1 MDIQSNAVIVVVGAG
16 AMGAG
21 IAQVAAM
28 AGHPVRVIDR
38 DDAAIARG
46 RASVD
51 AGLAS
56 LVRRGALSQAD
67 QGAVAERI
75 LWATDLALASDAA
88 LAIEAIVERLDV
100 KADLFAQLAAAAPPT
115 AILASNTSS
124 LSIEAL
130 AAAVPHP
137 ERFLGLHFF
146 NPVPAMKLVEVIG
159 ASRTSA
165 QVIEAAS
172 KLMRGWGK
180 HPVAVRDVPGFIVN
194 RVARPYYAEG
204 FIALAEGTAPA
215 AIDHA
220 LTAAGG
226 FRMGPLA
233 LADLIGHDVNYAV
246 AKSVYEAYD
255 GATRFRPQASQQV
268 LVEAGRL
275 GRKSGA
281 GVYDYAGD
289 MPAANLA
296 PRGARPAL
304 IIAASPAGELA
315 PLVGAARAA
324 GLTVHFDTAFA
335 EDLLEVDGIRIA
347 LGDGRAL
354 ASRDD
359 ADVLLDTARDV
370 ASAKTLVM
378 TAVDAHAASTA
389 AGFIQAM
396 GKSALLIADRPGLL
410 VLRTLA
416 QLANAAADAASD
428 QVASLDGLDE
438 AMVLG
443 ANHPQGPLAWTRR
456 YGTQRLASVLTH
468 IAAETG
474 DPLYR
479 PSPFLLAAA
488 TSTTQEMDHV

>member
-21 IAQVAAM
+21 VAQVAAM

-38 DDAAIARG
+38 DGAALARG
-46 RASVD
+46 RASVE

-56 LVRRGALSQAD
+56 LARRGSLPAAD
-67 QGAVAERI
+67 QAAVVERI
-75 LWATDLALASDAA
+75 VWTTDLAQASDAA

-100 KADLFAQLAAAAPPT
+100 KAALFAQLAAVTSPA

-124 LSIEAL
+124 LSIQAL

-159 ASRTSA
+159 AVATSP
-165 QVIEAAS
+165 QVLEAAS
-172 KLMRGWGK
+172 RLMRGWGK
-180 HPVAVRDVPGFIVN
+180 SAVAVRDVPGFIVN

-204 FIALAEGTAPA
+204 FAALAEGAPAA

-246 AKSVYEAYD
+246 ASSVYEAYD
-255 GATRFRPQASQQV
+255 GATRFRPQPAQQA

-275 GRKSGA
+275 GRKSGS

-289 MPAANLA
+289 LPAPDLVPAAPRPNLVIE
-296 PRGARPAL
+296 ARRL
-304 IIAASPAGELA
+304 GELA
-315 PLVGAARAA
+315 PLAAAA
-324 GLTVHFDTAFA
+324 SDAGVALSFDVAFA
-335 EDLLEVDGIRIA
+335 PDILEVDGIRIA
-347 LGDGRAL
+347 AGDGRSL
-354 ASRDD
+354 ASRTD
-359 ADVLLDTARDV
+359 ADVLLDAARDWTT
-370 ASAKTLVM
+370 AKTLVM
-378 TAVDAHAASTA
+378 TAVDDHAAATA
-389 AGFIQAM
+389 AGFVQAI
-396 GKSALLIADRPGLL
+396 GKNALQIADRPGLL

-416 QLANAAADAASD
+416 QLANAAADAAGD
-428 QVASLDGLDE
+428 EVASLDGIDQ

-443 ANHPQGPLAWTRR
+443 ANHPEGPLAWARR
-456 YGTQRLASVLTH
+456 YGVQRLAAALTH
-468 IAAETG
+468 IADETA

>member
-1 MDIQSNAVIVVVGAG
+1 MDIQSNAVIVIVGAG

-21 IAQVAAM
+21 VAQVAAL

-38 DDAAIARG
+38 DDAALARG

-56 LVRRGALSQAD
+56 LARRGALTAAD
-67 QGAVAERI
+67 QAAAAERI
-75 LWATDLALASDAA
+75 AWTTDLARASDAA

-100 KADLFAQLAAAAPPT
+100 KAALFAQLAAAAPST

-124 LSIEAL
+124 LSIQAL
-130 AAAVPHP
+130 AAAVTHP

-159 ASRTSA
+159 AAATSL
-165 QVIEAAS
+165 QTIEAAS
-172 KLMRGWGK
+172 ALMSRWGK
-180 HPVAVRDVPGFIVN
+180 HPVTVRDVPGFIVN

-204 FIALAEGTAPA
+204 FAALAEGAPPA

-246 AKSVYEAYD
+246 ATSVYEAYD
-255 GATRFRPQASQQV
+255 GVTRFRPQAAQQA
-268 LVEAGRL
+268 LVEAGAL
-275 GRKSGA
+275 GRKSGS
-281 GVYDYAGD
+281 GVYDYARD
-289 MPAANLA
+289 LPAPDLAPAA
-296 PRGARPAL
+296 ARPNLVIEARRL
-304 IIAASPAGELA
+304 GEVAPLAAAASDAGVALS
-315 PLVGAARAA
+315 
-324 GLTVHFDTAFA
+324 FDAAFA
-335 EDLLEVDGIRIA
+335 PDVLEVDGIRIA

-354 ASRDD
+354 ASRTD
-359 ADVLLDTARDV
+359 ADVLLDAARDFS
-370 ASAKTLVM
+370 SARTLVM
-378 TAVDAHAASTA
+378 TAVDDHAAATA
-389 AGFIQAM
+389 AGFVQAI
-396 GKSALLIADRPGLL
+396 GKEALFIADRPGLL

-416 QLANAAADAASD
+416 QLANAAADAAGD
-428 QVASLDGLDE
+428 EVASLDGIDE

-443 ANHPQGPLAWTRR
+443 ANHPEGPLAWARR
-456 YGTQRLASVLTH
+456 YGVQRLASALTH
-468 IAAETG
+468 IAAETA

-488 TSTTQEMDHV
+488 TSTTQEIDLV